1 MTETQPV
8 TLRVL
13 GTSVTLLESLR
24 VRAEQDLGIR
34 LVYQVHDVEQAQRI
48 AVMQPDSYDLY
59 DQWFHNVD
67 FVWPAQAIQPIDTRR
82 IALWHEIND
91 LPKRGRLS
99 LATVWAVAACPASV
113 STCSTTAAWAV
124 RSASASACCPD
135 PQRRQFCLPP
145 GAPAGGLFQRKRELG
160 LVAGASL
167 ERAHRLA
174 E

>member
-1 MTETQPV
+1 MAATQPV

-24 VRAEQDLGIR
+24 LRAEQDLGIR

-67 FVWPAQAIQPIDTRR
+67 FVWPARAIQPIDTRR

-99 LATVWAVAACPASV
+99 PTDRLGSGSVRGDLQADSGNAAIGQRGALGEDDASSRIDLGVGRVALRLQAYHPLSV
-113 STCSTTAAWAV
+113 
-124 RSASASACCPD
+124 
-135 PQRRQFCLPP
+135 
-145 GAPAGGLFQRKRELG
+145 GLG
-160 LVAGASL
+160 
-167 ERAHRLA
+167 
-174 E
+174 